1 MQRQKTKTEQ
11 HGLFEKKKRPKSCF
25 DCFPRCCFIVSQLK
39 AKCFSQFMLKL
50 QRHFWKI
57 FFCKE
62 QGEEGSVNCS
72 DWHVSLKT
80 FFSLSFVLFLAFS
93 FFSCFYILQGGKG
106 RGNVNWSDWQSL
118 LRFFSCFFLSFS
130 CFSSLFHRFFLPF
143 VSIFCKFQR
152 GEGRGKCQLQWLARF
167 VENLQNRD

>member
-1 MQRQKTKTEQ
+1 MDFLRKKTPQ
-11 HGLFEKKKRPKSCF
+11 ILFRLFSKMLLYCVSTQSKRF
-25 DCFPRCCFIVSQLK
+25 L
-39 AKCFSQFMLKL
+39 QFLSKL

-93 FFSCFYILQGGKG
+93 FFSFFIFCNGAKEGEMSTEVIG
-106 RGNVNWSDWQSL
+106 RVCWE
-118 LRFFSCFFLSFS
+118 FFSCFFLSFS
-130 CFSSLFHRFFLPF
+130 CFSSLFHRFFLLF
-143 VSIFCKFQR
+143 LSIFCKFQR